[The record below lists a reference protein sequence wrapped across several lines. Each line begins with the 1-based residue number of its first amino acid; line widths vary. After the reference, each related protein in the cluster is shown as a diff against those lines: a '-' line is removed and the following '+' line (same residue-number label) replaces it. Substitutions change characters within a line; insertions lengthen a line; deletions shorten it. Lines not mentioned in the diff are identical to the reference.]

1 MRAAWER
8 GQPPARLTPMPARL
22 LLLVIIGLVAACQTP
37 AGGPSLDATAVELTG
52 LAQAGPVCPVERQ
65 PPDPGCAPRP
75 VPGAILVVTDNGKEV
90 ARTTTAADGSFHLRL
105 APGDYQLV
113 PQPVAG
119 LMGTAAP
126 VELSVREG
134 VAPAPLVVSYDTGIR

>member
-1 MRAAWER
+1 MR
-8 GQPPARLTPMPARL
+8 TRL
-22 LLLVIIGLVAACQTP
+22 LLLVMIGLVAGCQAP
-37 AGGPSLDATAVELTG
+37 AGGPSVDATEVELTG

-75 VPGAILVVTDNGKEV
+75 VPGAVLVVTDNGKEV

-126 VELSVREG
+126 IELSVREG
-134 VAPAPLVVSYDTGIR
+134 VAPPPLVISYDTGIR

>member
-1 MRAAWER
+1 MSTRV
-8 GQPPARLTPMPARL
+8 L
-22 LLLVIIGLVAACQTP
+22 LIGVIGLVAACQAP
-37 AGGPSLDATAVELTG
+37 AVGPSVDATGVDVTG
-52 LAQAGPVCPVERQ
+52 VAQAGPVCPVERQ
-65 PPDPGCAPRP
+65 PPDPACADRP
-75 VPGAILVVTDNGKEV
+75 VAGALLVVTENGNEV

-126 VELSVREG
+126 IALAVRKG
-134 VAPAPLVVSYDTGIR
+134 VAPAPLVVAYDTGIR

>member
-1 MRAAWER
+1 
-8 GQPPARLTPMPARL
+8 MPTRL
-22 LLLVIIGLVAACQTP
+22 LLLVMIGLVAACQAP
-37 AGGPSLDATAVELTG
+37 AGGPSVDATGVELTG

-75 VPGAILVVTDNGKEV
+75 VAGAVLVVTENGKEV
-90 ARTTTAADGSFHLRL
+90 ARTTTAADGTFHLRL